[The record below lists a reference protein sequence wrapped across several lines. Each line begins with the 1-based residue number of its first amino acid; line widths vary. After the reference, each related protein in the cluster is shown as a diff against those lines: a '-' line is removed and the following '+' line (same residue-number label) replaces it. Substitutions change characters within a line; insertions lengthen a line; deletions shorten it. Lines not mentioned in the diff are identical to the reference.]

1 MLPQLLDLLLHV
13 DKELLRLSA
22 EYGSWL
28 YAILFAIIFVETGL
42 IVMPFLPGDSL
53 LFAAGAIAAQ
63 GHINVFLLGILLIIA
78 AVIGDTVNYSV
89 GRYFK
94 DFLARGGKL
103 RFVKQKHLDRT
114 HAFFERYGGKAII
127 LARFVPIVRTMAPF
141 CAGVGTMDYRKF
153 FSYNVIG
160 GVLWVVLGLAAG
172 YIFGNFEL
180 VKKNFSV
187 IILAIVIVSVIP
199 IVIEAFLHWRK
210 SRRPAEQPAAASPA
224 ALHEALADSPAEKPH
239 SHQG

>member
-1 MLPQLLDLLLHV
+1 MQQLLDLLLHV

-28 YAILFAIIFVETGL
+28 YAILFLIVFVETGL

-63 GHINVFLLGILLIIA
+63 GHINVYLLGVLLIIA
-78 AVIGDTVNYSV
+78 AVVGDTVNYSV

-114 HAFFERYGGKAII
+114 HAFFEKYGGKAII

-141 CAGVGTMDYRKF
+141 CAGVGDMNYKKF

-160 GVLWVVLGLAAG
+160 GIVWVVLGLAAG
-172 YIFGNFEL
+172 YIFGTREF
-180 VKKNFSV
+180 VQKNFSI

-199 IVIEAFLHWRK
+199 IAIEALLHWLRSRK
-210 SRRPAEQPAAASPA
+210 SPAPTSPTPT
-224 ALHEALADSPAEKPH
+224 DSPKPE
-239 SHQG
+239 

>member
-1 MLPQLLDLLLHV
+1 MLTELLDLLLHV
-13 DKELLRLSA
+13 DKYLLNLSQT
-22 EYGSWL
+22 YGTWL
-28 YAILFAIIFVETGL
+28 YAILFAIVFVETGL

-53 LFAAGAIAAQ
+53 LFAAGALAAL
-63 GHINVFLLGILLIIA
+63 GNLNVWILGALLIIA
-78 AVIGDTVNYSV
+78 AILGDTVNYAV

-114 HAFFERYGGKAII
+114 HAFFERHGGKAII

-141 CAGVGTMDYRKF
+141 CAGVGNMEYRRF

-172 YIFGNFEL
+172 YLFGNIPV
-180 VKKNFSV
+180 VKRNFSLV
-187 IILAIVIVSVIP
+187 ILGIVVASVIP
-199 IVIEAFLHWRK
+199 IGVEYVRHWASTRAAARKPTVPPQPTAEA
-210 SRRPAEQPAAASPA
+210 PAAESLESRP
-224 ALHEALADSPAEKPH
+224 
-239 SHQG
+239 